1 MQSYNYTIL
10 KMSYEQCLTDAMRM
24 YRVDSPTDRCKKLA
38 HATWKMKQKYA
49 QIRKDKESKVIRFL
63 DKAPEQVV
71 EKRRTLQICQAVT
84 LAGKSCG
91 FRATCGGFCK
101 KHQPK
106 LKY

>member
-1 MQSYNYTIL
+1 
-10 KMSYEQCLTDAMRM
+10 MSYEQCLADAMRM

-38 HATWKMKQKYA
+38 NATWKMKQKYA
-49 QIRKDKESKVIRFL
+49 QLRKERDGKVIHFL
-63 DKAPEQVV
+63 DKAPEQIV
-71 EKRRTLQICQAVT
+71 EKRRVVHTCQAVT